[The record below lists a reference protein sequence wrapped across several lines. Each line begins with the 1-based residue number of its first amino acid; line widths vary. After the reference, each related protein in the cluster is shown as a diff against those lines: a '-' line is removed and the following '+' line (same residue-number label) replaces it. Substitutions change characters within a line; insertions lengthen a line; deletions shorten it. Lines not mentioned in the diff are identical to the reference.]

1 MCINSWIKTQQH
13 LANQAIRSLHNLSTV
28 CNQMDILTSQKID
41 LFDTLV
47 LPILHYSSQLWGYI
61 DADEIGKVHLKFCRN
76 ILSVRNSTHIEALYG
91 ELGNIPLSFKRYI
104 NIINYWNISVHADKK
119 SLIYKMYNMLLNAV
133 NDRQN
138 YNGKKW
144 TFQVKQLLDSN
155 GLSYI
160 WENQNPTP
168 LQINSIIN
176 RIKDTYYQ
184 QRYSKINT

>member
-1 MCINSWIKTQQH
+1 
-13 LANQAIRSLHNLSTV
+13 
-28 CNQMDILTSQKID
+28 
-41 LFDTLV
+41 
-47 LPILHYSSQLWGYI
+47 
-61 DADEIGKVHLKFCRN
+61 
-76 ILSVRNSTHIEALYG
+76 
-91 ELGNIPLSFKRYI
+91 
-104 NIINYWNISVHADKK
+104 
-119 SLIYKMYNMLLNAV
+119 MYNMLLNAV

>member
-1 MCINSWIKTQQH
+1 
-13 LANQAIRSLHNLSTV
+13 
-28 CNQMDILTSQKID
+28 
-41 LFDTLV
+41 
-47 LPILHYSSQLWGYI
+47 
-61 DADEIGKVHLKFCRN
+61 
-76 ILSVRNSTHIEALYG
+76 
-91 ELGNIPLSFKRYI
+91 
-104 NIINYWNISVHADKK
+104 
-119 SLIYKMYNMLLNAV
+119 MYNMLLNAV

-184 QRYSKINT
+184 QRYSKINTWPRLQTYALFKHTFEFEN